1 MRCPAVAGPSDW
13 QARPPDEVQPA
24 PSWLLTR
31 VPEATVLR
39 LASKVA
45 LDLPAAPPPLTFE
58 GSAKGSRY
66 CPSYR
71 WANHLRPFDA
81 GQHTRRA
88 TSKAATDRA
97 MMTTCIE
104 CGEFFPAK
112 RGDACCCSPRC
123 RQAKSRRS
131 ERKRSV
137 GNAQEALSTMDRTS
151 ARGSPSAA
159 LDVTDNRSD
168 HLTLILRPHI
178 EDRNG
183 CRFHSDR
190 FDVYVD
196 GELILTSRQPWHDG
210 ARELLRRGYPWQHV
224 AHHPTRRQ
232 ELRQLRAARDRLP
245 RTVVD
250 LGLRSRRAEAHPLGT
265 HAGRSEAAWSVPV
278 EERVAAVEAVSP
290 GVNEAW
296 LTSALLD
303 AARSSGLPD
312 REARATI
319 RSAAQA
325 RRGS

>member
-31 VPEATVLR
+31 IPEATVLR

-71 WANHLRPFDA
+71 WANHFRPFDA

-210 ARELLRRGYPWQHV
+210 ARELLRRGYPGN
-224 AHHPTRRQ
+224 TLLTIR
-232 ELRQLRAARDRLP
+232 
-245 RTVVD
+245 
-250 LGLRSRRAEAHPLGT
+250 
-265 HAGRSEAAWSVPV
+265 HAGKNCDNSVPL
-278 EERVAAVEAVSP
+278 EIGYLAQWSISDSDR
-290 GVNEAW
+290 G
-296 LTSALLD
+296 
-303 AARSSGLPD
+303 GLK
-312 REARATI
+312 RI
-319 RSAAQA
+319 RWEPMPEDLK
-325 RRGS
+325 RRGQSRLKSE